1 MLGAVPGAERLALP
15 GQRRNLEGPASHW
28 AFSDWKLIEGG
39 SRRDTDL
46 SLKPSHASPL
56 KYDRK
61 PCFVVKAIRD
71 YIGGKRREM
80 RQELVEQA
88 KGKLSNF

>member
-15 GQRRNLEGPASHW
+15 GQRGNLEGPASHW

-71 YIGGKRREM
+71 YIGGEKEGNEARVGGTSQR
-80 RQELVEQA
+80 
-88 KGKLSNF
+88 